1 MKKKI
6 LVSYLFTKFDEE
18 VSLENFKKNYL
29 KYKSGDNHD
38 LLICLKLLDDE
49 KIRYI
54 KKKLDDLDYILF
66 VDCEIKND
74 YDFGSYKR
82 IAKKYYDRDIL
93 FLNSHSYPTCDG
105 WLNKLIKFKNNVTL
119 IGTSASYESLV
130 DSLVLKRRYKIISH
144 LIKKIIFKRFF
155 KRFPNPHVRTSSF
168 LINGQI
174 FLDYMSNKKTNT
186 KLDVWK
192 LESGKQ
198 SLTNYFKDKNYSI
211 YIINTDGNKFEEK
224 DWKLSE
230 TFNYLNQSKSIISD
244 KHTRK
249 YESLDDKEKF
259 ISRMNVWGI

>member
-29 KYKSGDNHD
+29 KYKSGYNHD
-38 LLICLKLLDDE
+38 LLICFKLLDNE
-49 KIRYI
+49 KIQYI
-54 KKKLDDLDYILF
+54 EKKLDNLDYILF
-66 VDCEIKND
+66 VDYEIKND

-82 IAKKYYDRDIL
+82 IAEKYYDRDIF
-93 FLNSHSYPTCDG
+93 FLNSHSYPTCDD
-105 WLNKLIKFKNNVTL
+105 WLNKLIKFKDDNTL
-119 IGTSASYESLV
+119 IGTSGSYESLV
-130 DSLVLKRRYKIISH
+130 DSLVLKKRYKIIPY

-174 FLDYMSNKKTNT
+174 FLDYMSNKKINT

-211 YIINTDGNKFEEK
+211 YIINNDGNKFEEK

-230 TFNYLNQSKSIISD
+230 TYNYFNQSKSIISD

-249 YESLDDKEKF
+249 YESLDDKKKF